1 MICCA
6 ARGNSHNDDL
16 EQKCNRPRVA
26 QGWDQS
32 AECSSRKF
40 NRRSAHSI
48 DRDWRK
54 VDVINALLIF
64 IPIALVL
71 EHLRPEAHTWIF
83 FAAAV
88 AIIPIAGLIVE
99 ATEHIAART
108 GDAVGGLLNA
118 TFGNAPELIIAV
130 VALKAGLFDMVR
142 ASLIGAILANLL
154 LALGIAFLLGGLRY
168 HNQEYNAGAT
178 RVYSSMMLIAVIS
191 LIVPSAFNRFFS
203 PDETIRQEELLNMGM
218 VIVLLLAYAL
228 YLVFMLKT
236 HAEFFAGANVEGEHH
251 AAGEHWGVPRAVA
264 SLVVA
269 SVLAAWM
276 SEILVGAAEGTG
288 KALGMSQT
296 FIGIV
301 FLAIVG
307 GAAESG
313 SAIATARK
321 NKMDLSMGIALGSC
335 IQIALF
341 VAPMLVL
348 LSYVVAPRP
357 LELSFGRAEMGSL
370 FLAVLIG
377 AIVSG
382 DGRANWYKG
391 VQLITVY
398 TIIAFLFYFLPEA
411 ATP

>member
-1 MICCA
+1 MT
-6 ARGNSHNDDL
+6 
-16 EQKCNRPRVA
+16 
-26 QGWDQS
+26 
-32 AECSSRKF
+32 
-40 NRRSAHSI
+40 
-48 DRDWRK
+48 
-54 VDVINALLIF
+54 INWLLIF
-64 IPIALVL
+64 IPIAVIL
-71 EHLRPEAHTWIF
+71 EHAWPQGHTWIF
-83 FAAAV
+83 FAASL
-88 AIIPIAGLIVE
+88 AIVPIASLIVHS
-99 ATEHIAART
+99 TEHIASRT

-130 VALKAGLFDMVR
+130 VALKAGLLDMVR

-203 PDETIRQEELLNMGM
+203 PDATMREEQLLNMGT
-218 VIVLLLAYAL
+218 VVVLLTAYGL

-236 HAEFFAGANVEGEHH
+236 HPEFFAAANGEGEQH
-251 AAGEHWGVPRAVA
+251 AGDQHWGLPRAVA

-341 VAPMLVL
+341 VAPTLVL
-348 LSYVVAPRP
+348 LSYAVAPAP
-357 LELSFGRAEMGSL
+357 LELSFGRAEIGSL

-398 TIIAFLFYFLPEA
+398 TILAFLFYFLPEA
-411 ATP
+411 STR

>member
-1 MICCA
+1 MI
-6 ARGNSHNDDL
+6 N
-16 EQKCNRPRVA
+16 
-26 QGWDQS
+26 W
-32 AECSSRKF
+32 
-40 NRRSAHSI
+40 
-48 DRDWRK
+48 
-54 VDVINALLIF
+54 LLLF
-64 IPIALVL
+64 IPIALIL
-71 EHLRPEAHTWIF
+71 ERAWPEAHTWIF

-88 AIIPIAGLIVE
+88 AIIPIARLIVQ
-99 ATEHIAART
+99 ATEHIAVRT

-154 LALGIAFLLGGLRY
+154 LALGIAFLLGGMRY

-178 RVYSSMMLIAVIS
+178 RLYSSMMLIAVIS

-236 HAEFFAGANVEGEHH
+236 HAEFFAGASAEGEHH
-251 AAGEHWGVPRAVA
+251 DSGEHWGLPRAVG

-313 SAIATARK
+313 SAIATARR

-348 LSYVVAPRP
+348 LSYVVAPHP

-411 ATP
+411 PPR

>member
-1 MICCA
+1 MDA
-6 ARGNSHNDDL
+6 AADL
-16 EQKCNRPRVA
+16 TDRRN
-26 QGWDQS
+26 
-32 AECSSRKF
+32 SRKV
-40 NRRSAHSI
+40 AMT
-48 DRDWRK
+48 
-54 VDVINALLIF
+54 INWLFIF
-64 IPIALVL
+64 IPVAVVL
-71 EHLRPEAHTWIF
+71 EHSWPHAHTWIF
-83 FAAAV
+83 FAASV
-88 AIIPIAGLIVE
+88 AIVPIASLIVHS
-99 ATEHIAART
+99 TEHIASRT

-178 RVYSSMMLIAVIS
+178 RLYSSMMLISVIS

-203 PDETIRQEELLNMGM
+203 PNETIRQEQLLNMGM
-218 VIVLLLAYAL
+218 VIVLLLTYAL

-236 HAEFFAGANVEGEHH
+236 HAEFFAGANAEGEHH
-251 AAGEHWGVPRAVA
+251 AAGEHWGLPRAVA
-264 SLVVA
+264 SLVLA
-269 SVLAAWM
+269 SMLAAWM

-288 KALGMSQT
+288 KSLGMSQT

-348 LSYVVAPRP
+348 LSYVVAPQP

-382 DGRANWYKG
+382 DGRATWYSG
-391 VQLITVY
+391 VHLITVY

-411 ATP
+411 TTP